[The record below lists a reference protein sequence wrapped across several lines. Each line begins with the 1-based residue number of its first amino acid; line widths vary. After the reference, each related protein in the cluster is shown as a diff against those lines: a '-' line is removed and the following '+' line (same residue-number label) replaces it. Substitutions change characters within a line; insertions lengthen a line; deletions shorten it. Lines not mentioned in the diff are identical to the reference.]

1 MMQPNC
7 HFPIPRTKHVLASFM
22 LACLPLLVFGQIRIS
37 KLLIKPK
44 ETFEFGSSDI
54 IVADTLVMMD
64 SSRIL
69 LNGLKT
75 ENYLRSKV
83 AIIGKNCWI
92 SGKGISGKDG
102 YNGTKGKSFNGPCQ
116 PGAPARNGGRGLD
129 GGAGINL
136 FLYLDKIIVNGT
148 LVIDLSGGNAGDGG
162 EGGEGGGG
170 SPGTLHCN
178 GGDGGKGGDGGAGGN
193 GGRGGNLTFVGSDQE
208 TIRLMLGSQIIVN
221 TIGGNR
227 GYGGSPGIGGAPGLG
242 PSKKHGKP
250 GLKGVQ
256 GARGQSGNNGVIQFE
271 QQ

>member
-1 MMQPNC
+1 MMHSNG
-7 HFPIPRTKHVLASFM
+7 FVSKHRISMFAVCLLAW
-22 LACLPLLVFGQIRIS
+22 LPAFASAQIRIN

-44 ETFEFGSSDI
+44 EVFEFGSSDI

-64 SSRIL
+64 SSKIV
-69 LNGLKT
+69 LNGLKS

-92 SGKGISGKDG
+92 SGKGINGKDG
-102 YNGTKGKSFNGPCQ
+102 YNGSKGKTFNGPCQ
-116 PGAPARNGGRGLD
+116 PGGPARNGARGLD
-129 GGAGINL
+129 GGPGINL
-136 FLYLDKIIVNGT
+136 FLYLDQIIVNGA

-178 GGDGGKGGDGGAGGN
+178 GGNGGKGGDGGAGGN
-193 GGRGGNLTFVGSDQE
+193 GGRGGNLTFVGSDQVMV
-208 TIRLMLGSQIIVN
+208 RMMLGSQIIVN

-227 GYGGSPGIGGAPGLG
+227 GYGGMPGIGGAPGLG

-250 GLKGVQ
+250 GLKGTP
-256 GARGQSGNNGVIQFE
+256 GERGRSGDNGVIQFE